1 MRFFLSLSLLLLGC
15 ATVFAASK
23 EAESAREAARQYGA
37 AVRNCDMNW
46 AVDAMYPPL
55 RRAYADKL
63 SARNEATMATHV
75 RRFKG
80 EQKAE
85 TTVEAAARMAANDKL
100 LRARYAKMGEEM
112 KAQGVRIESYTVG
125 EPYAEYA
132 VTPPMGTVAAVEQ
145 DRSGRVSA
153 ENLSTGN
160 DRSRLVVLPTTLVVS
175 TPAANGTR
183 QRVERRSYIF
193 AVRDEVIDDTVN
205 VYNSPR
211 SNDNR
216 PPSARANVS
225 LKRGTTLN
233 KWYFIDG
240 NTDANTLR
248 TFFPDLPLYLKLPTC
263 GDRVLR

>member
-63 SARNEATMATHV
+63 SARNESTMATHV

-85 TTVEAAARMAANDKL
+85 TTAEAAARMAANDKL
-100 LRARYAKMGEEM
+100 LRARYTKMGEDM

-132 VTPPMGTVAAVEQ
+132 VTPPMGTVAAVEN

-153 ENLSTGN
+153 ENLSSGN

-193 AVRDEVIDDTVN
+193 AVRDEVINDTRN
-205 VYNSPR
+205 VDNGPR
-211 SNDNR
+211 
-216 PPSARANVS
+216 SARANVS

-248 TFFPDLPLYLKLPTC
+248 TFFPDLPLYLKLPTS